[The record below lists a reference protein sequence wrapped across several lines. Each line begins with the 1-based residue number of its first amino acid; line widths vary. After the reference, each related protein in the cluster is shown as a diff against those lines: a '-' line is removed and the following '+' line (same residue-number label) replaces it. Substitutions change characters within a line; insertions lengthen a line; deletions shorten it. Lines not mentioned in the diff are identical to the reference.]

1 MEDNARP
8 HATTL
13 TKTYLENRYIQKI
26 ECSPAKDLNQIENVL
41 LKMKREISRQKK
53 VFKSADE
60 VMATI

>member
-13 TKTYLENRYIQKI
+13 TQTYLENRYIQKI
-26 ECSPAKDLNQIENVL
+26 ECSQATDLNQIENVL

-60 VMATI
+60 VKATI